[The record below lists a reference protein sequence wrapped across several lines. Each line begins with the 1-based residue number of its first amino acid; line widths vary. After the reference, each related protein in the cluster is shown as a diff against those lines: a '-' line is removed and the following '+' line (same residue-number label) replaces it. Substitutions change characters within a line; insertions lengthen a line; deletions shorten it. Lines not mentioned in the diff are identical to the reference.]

1 LCLLTLIIGLITKS
15 EILFKKM
22 SFKKNFN
29 IMNSKSFF
37 YLTSLLFIALLVF
50 TTSCT
55 KDNNDPDNPNQNVT
69 SMDSLVA
76 PENFNFEMVSDVNIQ
91 VFAKDNQDGPIKG
104 ARINIYAG
112 DSLEGAVLLLSGMTN
127 ENGAF
132 ETQYPLSK
140 NITNIIVTTGY
151 IGLPSETFVTVEGGG
166 INTVLGGKKPQPTF
180 KEFPGFKSLDVTYP
194 YLCAYDANG
203 VPACLNPPDDV
214 IGNGLLA
221 DINAALPEFAPV
233 PQYHPEYLASG
244 NETDIILNEDADVWM
259 TFVHEGA
266 GNKNALGFYTY
277 NVNNPPTSVA
287 QIEVVTIVFP
297 NLSLEFSGG
306 GLHPGNKMNL
316 GQFPAGTGIGWVLFQ
331 NAFTIGGSVNTTKP
345 KFYSDPAFNP
355 EVDPAK
361 KQHNVI
367 LYDGERQ
374 LFVIG
379 FEDLNRT
386 SGGDNDFNDA
396 IYYITSNPVTAIQS
410 AAMPLVDPT
419 IIDTDDD
426 GVYDVIDDF
435 PNDPSRAF
443 NNYYPGEDQKGSF
456 AFEDLWPS
464 KGDYDFNDL
473 VLEYNINQV
482 TNAENKVVDIISEY
496 TIKAIGAGYKNGFG
510 YQLNLP
516 PSAIANVSGYSLEED
531 FITLSGNGTES
542 GQNKA
547 TIIVFDN
554 TYNLFPTI
562 ASGFVNTRT
571 EQPYVTPP
579 SITVTVNL
587 ATPQTLAAVGLPPYN
602 PFLIVNKERGKEVH
616 LPGYA
621 PTALV
626 NQIYFGTE
634 DDDSN
639 PAQGR
644 YYKSGSNLPWGMH
657 LPVSFDY
664 PIEKTPI
671 LEGHLVFDT
680 WVLSGGFSY
689 MDWYENKP
697 GFREVSFLYQH

>member
-1 LCLLTLIIGLITKS
+1 MKIKSALYYLGSLAII
-15 EILFKKM
+15 
-22 SFKKNFN
+22 
-29 IMNSKSFF
+29 
-37 YLTSLLFIALLVF
+37 LLFF
-50 TTSCT
+50 TSSCK
-55 KDNNDPDNPNQNVT
+55 KDDTPDEHVAN
-69 SMDSLVA
+69 MDELVA
-76 PENFNFEMVSDVNIQ
+76 PEGFNFEMVSDVNIQ

-104 ARINIYAG
+104 ARINIFAG
-112 DSLEGAVLLLSGMTN
+112 DSLENAVLLLSGLTDAA
-127 ENGAF
+127 GAF
-132 ETQYPLSK
+132 KTQYPLSK
-140 NITNIIVTTGY
+140 NITNILVTTGY
-151 IGLPSETFVTVEGGG
+151 IGLPSETLVTVADGG
-166 INTVLGGKKPQPTF
+166 INAVLGGKTTLPAF
-180 KEFPGFKSLDVTYP
+180 KDFPGFKSLDITGYD
-194 YLCAYDANG
+194 YLCAFNSLG

-214 IGNGLLA
+214 ITNGLLA
-221 DINAALPEFAPV
+221 DINAALPENAPV
-233 PQYHPEYLASG
+233 PQYHPEYLATG

-266 GNKNALGFYTY
+266 GFKNAIGFYTY
-277 NVNNPPTSVA
+277 NVDNPPTSVA
-287 QIEVVTIVFP
+287 QIGVITIAFP
-297 NLSLEFSGG
+297 NLSYLNSGG
-306 GLHPGNKMNL
+306 GLTAGNKVYL
-316 GQFPAGTGIGWVLFQ
+316 GQFTAGTGIGWVLFQ
-331 NAFTIGGSVNTTKP
+331 NGYTLGLNGAPGTVNTGIIKL
-345 KFYSDPAFNP
+345 YSDPAFNP
-355 EVDPAK
+355 ETLEIN

-367 LYDGERQ
+367 LYDAVRQ
-374 LFVIG
+374 LYVTG
-379 FEDLNRT
+379 FEDLNRNT
-386 SGGDNDFNDA
+386 GAASANDFNDA
-396 IYYITSNPVTAIQS
+396 VYYITSNPVTAIQS

-419 IIDTDDD
+419 VIDTDDD
-426 GVYDVIDDF
+426 GVYDLIDDY
-435 PNDPSRAF
+435 PTDPARAF
-443 NNYYPGEDQKGSF
+443 NNYYPGEDQMGSF

-473 VLEYNINQV
+473 VLDYNINQV
-482 TNAENKVVDIISEY
+482 TNADNKVVDIVSKF

-516 PSAIANVSGYSLEED
+516 PSAVTSVTGQSLEEEI
-531 FITLSGNGTES
+531 ITLSGNGTES
-542 GQNKA
+542 GQTKA

-602 PFLIVNKERGKEVH
+602 PFIIVNKERGKEVH
-616 LPGYA
+616 LPGYT
-621 PTALV
+621 PTSLV
-626 NQIYFGTE
+626 NPVYFGTE

-671 LEGHLVFDT
+671 IEGHLVFDT

-689 MDWYENKP
+689 MDWYQNKP
-697 GFREVSFLYQH
+697 GYRETNFLYSH

>member
-1 LCLLTLIIGLITKS
+1 MKKRSIFYALS
-15 EILFKKM
+15 ILVV
-22 SFKKNFN
+22 
-29 IMNSKSFF
+29 FF
-37 YLTSLLFIALLVF
+37 FFV
-50 TTSCT
+50 TTSCK
-55 KDNNDPDNPNQNVT
+55 KDDNEPTHVA
-69 SMDSLVA
+69 SMDELVA
-76 PENFNFEMVSDVNIQ
+76 PDGFNFEMVSDVNIQ
-91 VFAKDNQDGPIKG
+91 VYAKDNQDGPIKG

-112 DSLEGAVLLLSGMTN
+112 DSLNGAVLLLSGMSDA
-127 ENGAF
+127 NGAF

-151 IGLPSETFVTVEGGG
+151 IGLPSETLVTVTDGG
-166 INTVLGGKKPQPTF
+166 INTILGGKKPQPTF

-194 YLCAYDANG
+194 YLCTYNSLG
-203 VPACLNPPDDV
+203 VPGCLNPPDDV

-221 DINAALPEFAPV
+221 DINAALPEYAPV
-233 PQYHPEYLASG
+233 PQYHPEYLATG
-244 NETDIILNEDADVWM
+244 NETDIILNEAADVWL

-266 GNKNALGFYTY
+266 GYTNALGFYTY
-277 NVNNPPTSVA
+277 NVNNPPTSVS
-287 QIEVVTIVFP
+287 QINVVTIAFP

-306 GLHPGNKMNL
+306 GLHAGNKLYL

-331 NAFTIGGSVNTTKP
+331 NAFANGAVRTTNL

-355 EVDPAK
+355 ETLPEK
-361 KQHNVI
+361 RQHNVI
-367 LYDGERQ
+367 LYDAERQ
-374 LFVIG
+374 LFVTG
-379 FEDLNRT
+379 FEDLNRN

-396 IYYITSNPVTAIQS
+396 IYYVTSNPPTAIQS

-426 GVYDVIDDF
+426 GVYDVIDDYPLD
-435 PNDPSRAF
+435 PNRAF
-443 NNYYPGEDQKGSF
+443 NNYYPGENQKGSF

-473 VLEYNINQV
+473 VLDYNINQV
-482 TNAENKVVDIISEY
+482 TNAGNKVVDIISEF

-571 EQPYVTPP
+571 EQAYVTPP

-602 PFLIVNKERGKEVH
+602 PFIIVDKERGKEVH

-621 PTALV
+621 PSTLV
-626 NQIYFGTE
+626 NNSYFGTE

-639 PAQGR
+639 LAAGK
-644 YYKSGSNLPWGMH
+644 YYKSNNNLPWGMH

-664 PIEKTPI
+664 PVEKSPI
-671 LEGHLVFDT
+671 LKGHLVFDT
-680 WVLSGGFSY
+680 WVVSGGFSY
-689 MDWYENKP
+689 MDWYQDKP
-697 GFREVSFLYQH
+697 GYRETTFLYQH